1 MPGCD
6 VQPCM
11 LQMVAGLWEGEEP
24 SWRGMRRPSKK
35 KVEKT
40 DTTAEDGDEVAVD
53 TGITGEQQPALNEST
68 EATAK
73 VDAAAGPGGRK
84 WKVAFDAFENA
95 SMAAIR
101 LRCIA
106 NEQGKQEKLAER
118 LHDAK
123 MRQLDAGDKL
133 KRRKKTFGAARRTY
147 EAIIALLQTQHKAEW
162 HRCRAAE
169 AERDAAQADLR
180 LCELE

>member
-1 MPGCD
+1 
-6 VQPCM
+6 
-11 LQMVAGLWEGEEP
+11 
-24 SWRGMRRPSKK
+24 MRRPSKK
-35 KVEKT
+35 KVDKT
-40 DTTAEDGDEVAVD
+40 DMTAEDGDEVAVD

-101 LRCIA
+101 LRCIE

-123 MRQLDAGDKL
+123 MRQLVTGPPWPDP
-133 KRRKKTFGAARRTY
+133 RRLIPSATGFHPCSSSVCYGMKPVTDPIAYHPRYPRSGTTPPFG
-147 EAIIALLQTQHKAEW
+147 
-162 HRCRAAE
+162 
-169 AERDAAQADLR
+169 DLR
-180 LCELE
+180 PYLPNKFPY

>member
-1 MPGCD
+1 M
-6 VQPCM
+6 
-11 LQMVAGLWEGEEP
+11 
-24 SWRGMRRPSKK
+24 
-35 KVEKT
+35 
-40 DTTAEDGDEVAVD
+40 
-53 TGITGEQQPALNEST
+53 
-68 EATAK
+68 
-73 VDAAAGPGGRK
+73 
-84 WKVAFDAFENA
+84 AFDAFEDT

-123 MRQLDAGDKL
+123 MRRLDAGDKL
-133 KRRKKTFGAARRTY
+133 KRRKKTFRAARRTY
-147 EAIIALLQTQHKAEW
+147 EAIIALMQAQHKAEW